1 MNTWRVTYLVPP
13 HVRCLVP
20 PHARV
25 LKRTKK
31 RFVWRT
37 FYRQEDAFA
46 FCDSCRTALHTFS
59 YEVPGMDGG
68 KRKFLVTTYETLAS
82 RYLKMPADKRHI
94 YELIREGRPCK
105 LYFDLEYARHDC
117 PTLTAADDDA
127 LIETFI
133 TFTLQFLATEFPE
146 HVLSVRPLPSSG
158 KRKRSS
164 SSDGGGSGSRGA
176 GSSSGAGTAGS
187 KTKRGT
193 TGTVRGTATTTSVGV
208 RATRSDLAASKST
221 ATSLESSTAKSK
233 ISSSTTAKSKNSSS
247 TTAKSGSGSMSRSS
261 AKGKSSSSS
270 SSTADEDAAVAS
282 PPTTSTDFHRQTIL
296 DLDSSTDE
304 KFSRHLIFTSSRFQ
318 DNVQQG
324 HFVEKLVDAIARS
337 RDPAL
342 AQLQSSIVDAGGN
355 PASFVD
361 VGVYTRN
368 RNFRL
373 FLSSKINKNVV
384 LKVAA
389 RNQHPCAKRVGS
401 ASGNEAAVV
410 MTLMESLV
418 CNVPFSADTNLLT
431 ATARPHGGSG
441 GSSSSSSSG
450 GGSQPSGQPGSSA
463 PPLQKGYKA
472 SPYPAVDA
480 FVVATAS
487 ALGTV
492 GNDAVSVRRW
502 CYYEQAKVLTY
513 DIHGNRY
520 CHRVGRQHKSNGVMY
535 VVNLLQGIFYQKCH
549 DPDCRRAGFMS
560 NDFPVPAHLL
570 PARDGGGG

>member
-13 HVRCLVP
+13 HVHCLVP

-59 YEVPGMDGG
+59 YEVPGMDDG

-105 LYFDLEYARHDC
+105 LYFDLEYARHNC

-164 SSDGGGSGSRGA
+164 SSDGGSSGSRGA

-270 SSTADEDAAVAS
+270 STTADEDAAVAS

-361 VGVYTRN
+361 VGVYTRT
-368 RNFRL
+368 
-373 FLSSKINKNVV
+373 
-384 LKVAA
+384 
-389 RNQHPCAKRVGS
+389 
-401 ASGNEAAVV
+401 EE
-410 MTLMESLV
+410 T
-418 CNVPFSADTNLLT
+418 
-431 ATARPHGGSG
+431 
-441 GSSSSSSSG
+441 
-450 GGSQPSGQPGSSA
+450 
-463 PPLQKGYKA
+463 
-472 SPYPAVDA
+472 
-480 FVVATAS
+480 
-487 ALGTV
+487 
-492 GNDAVSVRRW
+492 
-502 CYYEQAKVLTY
+502 
-513 DIHGNRY
+513 
-520 CHRVGRQHKSNGVMY
+520 
-535 VVNLLQGIFYQKCH
+535 
-549 DPDCRRAGFMS
+549 
-560 NDFPVPAHLL
+560 
-570 PARDGGGG
+570 